1 MSIEEKLEHL
11 NNESKALRLQLMI
24 NDIQQYDYYQLLILR
39 NQIENEMEVKK
50 QILDDAKQDA
60 ERQLQI
66 NQQQIETSKERIK
79 RPRTKVERVGDVLTS
94 KTCK

>member
-1 MSIEEKLEHL
+1 MNITEKLKIL
-11 NNESKALRLQLMI
+11 DNESMQLRLQLI
-24 NDIQQYDYYQLLILR
+24 RNDIQQYDYYQLLILR
-39 NQIENEMEVKK
+39 NQIENQMEIKR

-79 RPRTKVERVGDVLTS
+79 RPRAKIERVGDVITR
-94 KTCK
+94 KTNK